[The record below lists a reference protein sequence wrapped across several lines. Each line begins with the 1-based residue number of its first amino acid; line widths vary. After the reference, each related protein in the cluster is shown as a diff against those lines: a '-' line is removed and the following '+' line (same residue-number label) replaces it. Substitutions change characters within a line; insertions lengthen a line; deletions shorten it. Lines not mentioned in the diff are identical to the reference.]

1 MLVDFLYLFIILE
14 NEVGLAGEESD
25 GLRRGEDSLRIV
37 GLLELIKKGLLI
49 LKESLMFSLELVG
62 GLAGE
67 VF

>member
-1 MLVDFLYLFIILE
+1 MFIILE